1 MTNRP
6 ILVKRYSR
14 SKKCTTAIVYAPKK
28 QSGLTLVELLVAL
41 AISTVITIAAFSAL
55 IISRQGFTATD
66 VASQLRDNSRF
77 ATDLLQRLGVQAGY
91 VSDTFITRPPLI
103 NAPDPNPS
111 VTGFNDALINIAD
124 PQNQFTARPT
134 ASVDGSDIL
143 ILRYQPSETFPASGV
158 VDSSMVNCAGNPAN
172 AAASDPTDWV
182 VNIIHIAV
190 NAGDGEPSL
199 MCAIIDSSGTQLPQP
214 IIRGVETLQIL
225 YGVNG
230 VSLLGEPP
238 ATPNTQNVATRYLR
252 ADQMIVAG
260 NQFATNNNWRRVRSL
275 KIGMVIRGPA
285 GSASEQADIT
295 YFPLGAGPASA
306 GGAAGASTATVG
318 DRGSAFRPGSD
329 TRLRQVV
336 NFTIHLRN
344 FQEPL

>member
-1 MTNRP
+1 MT
-6 ILVKRYSR
+6 LGLKQ
-14 SKKCTTAIVYAPKK
+14 SKVSLQLHKHAAKFVRTNKK
-28 QSGLTLVELLVAL
+28 QHGLTLIELLVAL

-91 VSDTFITRPPLI
+91 VSDTFNTRPPLN
-103 NAPDPNPS
+103 NAPNPNPS
-111 VTGFNDALINIAD
+111 VTGFNSALINTAD
-124 PQNQFTARPT
+124 PQNQFTARPN

-143 ILRYQPSETFPASGV
+143 ILRYQPSETFPASGM
-158 VDSSMVNCAGNPAN
+158 VDSSMVNCAGNPAT
-172 AAASDPTDWV
+172 AAASDPADWV
-182 VNIIHIAV
+182 VNIIHVAV
-190 NAGDGEPSL
+190 NATDGEPSL
-199 MCAIIDSSGTQLPQP
+199 MCTVIDSTGTQNAQP
-214 IIRGVETLQIL
+214 IIRGVETFQVL

-238 ATPNTQNVATRYLR
+238 AIPNTQNLATRYLR
-252 ADQMIVAG
+252 ADQMIIAG
-260 NQFATNNNWRRVRSL
+260 NQLATNNNWRRVRSL

-285 GSASEQADIT
+285 GSAPEQSDIT
-295 YFPLGAGPASA
+295 YFPLGSGPASA

-318 DRGSAFRPGSD
+318 DRGSGFRPGND

>member
-1 MTNRP
+1 MNSGSSS
-6 ILVKRYSR
+6 IKRHHTLR
-14 SKKCTTAIVYAPKK
+14 TVVIATGRRG
-28 QSGLTLVELLVAL
+28 QSQRGLTLIELLVAL

-91 VSDTFITRPPLI
+91 ISDTHNTRQPLI
-103 NAPDPNPS
+103 NAPTPNPS
-111 VTGFNDALINIAD
+111 VTGFNSALISSTD
-124 PQNQFTARPT
+124 PQNQFIARPA
-134 ASVDGSDIL
+134 ASADGSDIL

-158 VDSSMVNCAGNPAN
+158 VDSSMVNCVGNPAN
-172 AAASDPTDWV
+172 AAAASPADWV
-182 VNIIHIAV
+182 VNIIHIAN
-190 NAGDGEPSL
+190 NAVDGEPSL
-199 MCAIIDSSGTQLPQP
+199 MCTVIDSLGTQGVQP
-214 IIRGVETLQIL
+214 IIRGVETFQVL

-230 VSLLGEPP
+230 VALAGEPP

-252 ADQMIVAG
+252 ADQMVVAG

-285 GSASEQADIT
+285 GSAAEQSDLT
-295 YFPLGAGPASA
+295 YFPLGAGPAAAGGSA
-306 GGAAGASTATVG
+306 GSSTATAN
-318 DRGSAFRPGSD
+318 DLGSAFRPGND

-344 FQEPL
+344 FQEPV

>member
-1 MTNRP
+1 MTHIP
-6 ILVKRYSR
+6 IPIKRYSR
-14 SKKCTTAIVYAPKK
+14 FGNHAAPLSHITKK
-28 QSGLTLVELLVAL
+28 QRGLTLVELLVAL

-91 VSDTFITRPPLI
+91 VSDTFNTRPRLI
-103 NAPDPNPS
+103 NAPNPNPS
-111 VTGFNDALINIAD
+111 VTGFNNALINTAD

-134 ASVDGSDIL
+134 TSIDGSDIL

-158 VDSSMVNCAGNPAN
+158 VDSSMVNCVGNPAN
-172 AAASDPTDWV
+172 AAASDPADWV
-182 VNIIHIAV
+182 VNIIHIAI
-190 NAGDGEPSL
+190 NAQDGEPSL
-199 MCAIIDSSGTQLPQP
+199 MCAVIDSSGTQLPQP
-214 IIRGVETLQIL
+214 IIRGVETFQVL

-230 VSLLGEPP
+230 VSLVGEPT
-238 ATPNTQNVATRYLR
+238 AIPNTQNVATRYLR

-260 NQFATNNNWRRVRSL
+260 NQLATNNNWRRVRSL
-275 KIGMVIRGPA
+275 KIGMIIRGPA

-295 YFPLGAGPASA
+295 YFPLGSGPASA
-306 GGAAGASTATVG
+306 GGAAGTSTATVG